1 MTSQEFTVLYTHQ
14 KMKKSKTWQDG
25 ILRIRTGG
33 NKAIL
38 FDDKGQ
44 CLESIFIKSQVNAGD
59 NLESERYLITVE
71 TVKLNEKSSEDQPR
85 KAETLAV
92 NRNVVKP
99 RGPPLR
105 HLPVGLKRKFT
116 GFQGPRQVE
125 KKIPAKEDEEKTT
138 ILPLSK
144 QCQGSFPSKFYITSP
159 LFSMICKKDADT
171 NLSTNF
177 HEDVYTNSDKE
188 HMSFTSLVS
197 TPFLDTCK
205 ETEKGNAD
213 QSIVKPEYPLI
224 TEHTKTTSH
233 VAVSQNI
240 RSTAQII
247 ALLKSK
253 PAQLCRE
260 QATSDVTESHSR
272 FQTSENIDSLYNRKN
287 TTLPSFSG
295 NPDTGLIQN
304 IQHQHFIKEAGSDKR
319 EWNAEMLLN
328 SAEQPCDKE
337 VAGQR
342 HDRKANNLSQD
353 LQDSFN
359 TNSCF
364 LSESSISKMSNSQFA
379 SSLSDISYSASPP
392 ESITLETNPSTC
404 REHSVTNGLIEDSS
418 VKSQNEL
425 QPRQNSE
432 IVSSDLEL
440 SADVALTGLEV
451 VKEELNTHGR
461 DSGPDEQVMEIN
473 FNLLEAFDFSDTD
486 DKDLCERD
494 VRELGEGAMLSQ
506 GPVCL
511 KGKDAAQT
519 VELRLHS
526 SCGVMSHSKKEEVKG
541 LTFDRE
547 NDGNCYTGGIPL
559 LLCDNNGGDIGR
571 IAEHSVSPTRIE
583 TELLDDRNKIKEINE
598 SQLNVEAM
606 TYKKDLDVCA
616 ASTINDRLIKNKDSD
631 LLPSGANINEGH
643 AKTNT
648 LEKTESNSCI
658 SSSRMVSAMDRRT
671 EEDVLP
677 LGCTKSQY
685 IDLEQFQGT
694 SNDDIKPGSP
704 FLALLQKSDTSCGSF
719 KYIAEDQQNVF
730 GISCKED
737 TVNSR
742 SAIYLLGKGHSSS
755 EETEI
760 GETEFENIEGINS
773 LHEACEGE
781 RIGMDCLKCTAF
793 VENSSELPDLVNN
806 IALLRALTEHSTA
819 LESLQ
824 KMQEN
829 SSLLYEAETSKEIFE
844 PLVKDE
850 AVKQLTEMPYS
861 GSREIS
867 SCSYLDSSGL
877 TPLCVDNL
885 LQKLEAS
892 SLPTALGQGD
902 SRTFDC
908 QPKPV
913 EFQGH
918 RVKGSATSEIMLRA
932 PCSQLG
938 WHQYPDIM
946 ESAAE
951 RFLSPLFSSNYILT
965 DCRQSPHSRNFHEDD
980 TNFTGE
986 GNFQKKPNTIK
997 ESIMDETPLALSVY
1011 SEDPKRIMSGSS
1023 SHSDLVQMQWTSWEP
1038 CKMISSVPLA
1048 SSLNPESLISPT
1060 SRNEET
1066 IEGIQEPLM
1075 DRILPTGTELS
1086 ECFFTQEESSYPE
1099 ECNLSRFK
1107 PTVKARTPLVTVP
1120 ATGKIPD
1127 REVYLTD
1134 CEAVQQSVG
1143 SSVVNLCN
1151 KSVVFPISA
1160 FGPEDRNYET
1170 SVFEEYTEDG
1180 QRESIQPMFP
1190 NVTSQY
1196 RQSKWL
1202 KYQNSAQCDLI
1213 TQNSDDVEVTDD
1225 IWAENILGM
1234 PLGDTGESQSS
1245 AMNKS
1250 PPGSVPLQTAKSMVG
1265 KRCANSKNRD
1275 LISER
1280 KLLSLH
1286 LSEAPIAEATQKVLS
1301 HLSSHTVTG
1310 EVQDITVSE
1319 LSFPNVDMVKYANL
1333 PKRKVAIPTVFQSHV
1348 HYKQIFTAALTE
1360 HLNIILFEL
1369 SQRLHKALSKVD
1381 ISFYTS
1387 LKDGQ
1392 SESKESH
1399 VPLCDHMLPAKL
1411 VVVKKE
1417 GQNKGRLFY
1426 TCDAPKAEQCSF
1438 FKWIEEV
1445 NNPGQIKSRP
1455 SVVLHDVKSIGAY
1468 LRSQKISLYEGCQL
1482 LVRKAFEI
1490 QTKRFNKLKKFMNTH
1505 AKFDGDSKRKLYLKL
1520 SRKEHSS
1527 IYSKDDIWVVS
1538 KTLNFDPLDTF
1549 IASSAFFGPSSNNEV
1564 ELLPLKG
1571 YCPSNW
1577 QTNMLVHALLVC
1589 NASGELT
1596 SLRNM
1601 EEYFNPSTL
1610 PLIPYLLKMN
1620 FDSEKATKKVNKRRF
1635 IPPASNL
1642 KYTMMHGLVSPEITM
1657 GLARK
1662 MIQTFSLNP
1671 DQAMSLIQ
1679 IAGMMTS
1686 HENVKPAEE
1695 QQILP
1700 ITIIRGV
1707 FGAGKS
1713 YLLSVVILFLVQ
1725 LFESSEAKEGQRP
1738 IPWKLLIASS
1748 TNVAVDRI
1756 LLGLLDLGFEG
1767 FIRVGSIRKIA
1778 KPILPYSLHA
1788 GSGNENEQLKELL
1801 ALMKEDLTP
1810 VERIYVRK
1818 SIEQHKLGTNK
1829 AILQQVKVVGVT
1841 CAACPFSCMNT
1852 LKFPVVVLDE
1862 CSQMTEPTSLLPIAR
1877 FQCEKLV
1884 LVGDPKQLPP
1894 AIQGSDSVHEKGL
1907 EQTLFDRL
1915 SLMGHKAILLRTQY
1929 RCHPAI
1935 SAIANELFYEG
1946 SLINGVSEEDR
1957 SPLLDWLPTLC
1968 FYSVNGMEQIE
1979 RDNSFYNV
1987 AEAHFT
1993 VKLIQSLTASGIEG
2007 SAIGVITLYKSQ
2019 MCKVQNLL
2027 SGVHSEALE
2036 TKAVQVST
2044 VDAFQGAEKEIIVLS
2059 CVRTRQVGFIDSEK
2073 RMNVALTRAKRHL
2086 LIVGNLACLSKNKL
2100 WGRVIHHCKGWENG
2114 LQHVSQCEQQLNNIL
2129 KCYLEKKNEEEKDKK
2144 KEK

>member
-359 TNSCF
+359 TKTLHPEKTCACMNLTDSKGQCTQDCERYREHEGVPKTLSINRCAANDQPNSCF

-694 SNDDIKPGSP
+694 SNDDIKP
-704 FLALLQKSDTSCGSF
+704 
-719 KYIAEDQQNVF
+719 
-730 GISCKED
+730 
-737 TVNSR
+737 
-742 SAIYLLGKGHSSS
+742 
-755 EETEI
+755 
-760 GETEFENIEGINS
+760 
-773 LHEACEGE
+773 
-781 RIGMDCLKCTAF
+781 
-793 VENSSELPDLVNN
+793 
-806 IALLRALTEHSTA
+806 
-819 LESLQ
+819 
-824 KMQEN
+824 
-829 SSLLYEAETSKEIFE
+829 
-844 PLVKDE
+844 